1 MVRTMECCVVN
12 VWHYYGCS
20 EYKSHDQMTYFSCTT
35 SAEDFAEL
43 QQAEFVWGSKLKIKG
58 EYWRAS

>member
-1 MVRTMECCVVN
+1 MDVHIKAMRGTNMDVVN
-12 VWHYYGCS
+12 TV
-20 EYKSHDQMTYFSCTT
+20 YKSHEQISCTT

-43 QQAEFVWGSKLKIKG
+43 QQAEFVWGTKLKIKG